1 MATNKDFTMK
11 QYNGT
16 DYDVLYPKNTS
27 QQTLLND
34 STLATALGITATNP
48 EIDQALT
55 EIVSKITA
63 LEDGAVKIQTGSYVG
78 TGTYG
83 ASNPCSLTFDFA
95 PMMAIMLGF
104 KNTSNTFVSVFG
116 SYYFTASSST
126 YNTNCVMYT
135 QSVSTSYTSTVV
147 FSYGQVNSANTF
159 GKKSSDG
166 KTYYWYFDG
175 TATSTAGY
183 QFNTSGYTYYWLAI
197 G

>member
-1 MATNKDFTMK
+1 MATNKNFTMQ

-34 STLATALGITATNP
+34 STLATALGLTATNP

-63 LEDGAVKIQTGSYVG
+63 LENGAVKIQTGSYVG

-83 ASNPCSLTFDFA
+83 SSNPCSLTFDFPA
-95 PMMAIMLGF
+95 TMVWCWRADTP
-104 KNTSNTFVSVFG
+104 
-116 SYYFTASSST
+116 FTASNFLEHSGNNNWPYIGFLPLVSLNTNYSGGYDVFTIKGFGSVGGLSTTYSLYGKRSEDYKTISWYNNIGSSYQNNSNSLT
-126 YNTNCVMYT
+126 YN
-135 QSVSTSYTSTVV
+135 
-147 FSYGQVNSANTF
+147 
-159 GKKSSDG
+159 
-166 KTYYWYFDG
+166 WI
-175 TATSTAGY
+175 
-183 QFNTSGYTYYWLAI
+183 AI

>member
-1 MATNKDFTMK
+1 MATNKNFTMQ

-34 STLATALGITATNP
+34 STLATALGLTATNP

-83 ASNPCSLTFDFA
+83 ASNPCSLTFDFV
-95 PMMAIMLGF
+95 PE
-104 KNTSNTFVSVFG
+104 FVIVLYEALFDSTG
-116 SYYFTASSST
+116 SSSAFGGTGLLALQGQTKFLCSVEGNNGSGKT
-126 YNTNCVMYT
+126 YKTLSWNG
-135 QSVSTSYTSTVV
+135 QSVSW
-147 FSYGQVNSANTF
+147 YGSSAYSQANV
-159 GKKSSDG
+159 SDL
-166 KTYYWYFDG
+166 TYRY
-175 TATSTAGY
+175 
-183 QFNTSGYTYYWLAI
+183 I
-197 G
+197 GLMLV